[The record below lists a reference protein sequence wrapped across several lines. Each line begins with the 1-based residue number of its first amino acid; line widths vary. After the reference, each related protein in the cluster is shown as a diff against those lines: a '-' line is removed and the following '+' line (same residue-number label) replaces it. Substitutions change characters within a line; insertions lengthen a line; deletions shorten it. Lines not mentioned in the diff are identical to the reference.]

1 MGGHFSRVNESECGG
16 PSVGV
21 EEEFLL
27 VDPVSGVPSL
37 RNESVASGARA
48 AGLALQLELSQ
59 CQVETNSPVCHD
71 SDSLRARL
79 LEMRKVAAAA
89 AMREGCR
96 LVATGTPMVGPP
108 RMPISNSDRYREMES
123 RFGIVSTEQAVCGCH
138 VHVDVPDR
146 ELAVQVC
153 NHVRPWLPTIL
164 ALGANSS
171 VNRGVDSG
179 FESWRSVLW
188 SRWPG
193 SGPPPLF
200 DSADHYGRTVAAF
213 VDAGVLMDERMVYW
227 DIRPSCHLPTV
238 EVRVADVQP
247 TVDQAVLI
255 AALVRA
261 LVMTSIRAVEGG
273 EPPPRVPLEVL
284 RAANWLAARDG
295 LVGRALD
302 PWTARPAAA
311 GDLLAALLVHVRD
324 SLDELG
330 EHDRVTRSL
339 EWVWQSGTGADW
351 QRRKL
356 VELGDPARV
365 VELAAARTLHER
377 ERVTD

>member
-1 MGGHFSRVNESECGG
+1 MNEAEDRGI

-27 VDPVSGVPSL
+27 VDPVTGVPSL
-37 RNESVASGARA
+37 RNESVVGGARA

-71 SDSLRARL
+71 SVGLRARL

-89 AMREGCR
+89 AVREGCR

-108 RMPISNSDRYREMES
+108 RMPISNSERYREMES
-123 RFGIVSTEQAVCGCH
+123 RFGIVAVEQAVCGCH

-200 DSADHYGRTVAAF
+200 DSAEHYQRMVAAF

-227 DIRPSCHLPTV
+227 DVRPSCHLPTI

-247 TVDQAVLI
+247 TVDQAVLV
-255 AALVRA
+255 ATLVRA
-261 LVMTSIRAVEGG
+261 LVMTSIGAIERGDR
-273 EPPPRVPLEVL
+273 PPQVPLEVL

-295 LVGRALD
+295 LAGRALD
-302 PWTARPAAA
+302 PWTARPVAA
-311 GDLLAALLVHVRD
+311 GELLTALVVHVRD
-324 SLDELG
+324 ALDELG
-330 EHDRVTRSL
+330 DRDRVRRTL
-339 EWVWQSGTGADW
+339 EWVCRSGTGAAW
-351 QRRKL
+351 QRRML
-356 VELGDPARV
+356 VEHVDPARV
-365 VELAAARTLHER
+365 VELAVDRTLHDR
-377 ERVTD
+377 ERVTE